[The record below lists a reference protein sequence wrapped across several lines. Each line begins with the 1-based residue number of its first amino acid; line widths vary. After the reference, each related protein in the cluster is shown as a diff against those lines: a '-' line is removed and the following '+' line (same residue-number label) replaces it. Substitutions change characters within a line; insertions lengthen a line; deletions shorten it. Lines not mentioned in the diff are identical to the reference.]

1 MVSLQSWVTSTD
13 EQVGDHLLRHMVTT
27 QDGVEIGVKWAA
39 EVVPGEYASPARV
52 AAILESLGKP
62 AAAAYLKNK
71 LPTGKAA
78 RSGDLG
84 EIIGTQLVASEL
96 GYPTVSR
103 LRWKDHREM
112 AMRGDDI
119 IGVRLP
125 EAGPV
130 QFLKGEAKS
139 IASPDTRTIEDADR
153 ALQNDDGRPSP
164 HALEFVADRLHEQGD
179 DDLGRAIDNAL
190 LAQGITEQQVEQLLF
205 TFTGGN
211 PSNLLRTNM
220 QAYAGAI
227 RRLAVGPQVREHQ
240 EFVAAVYAKV
250 IADA

>member
-1 MVSLQSWVTSTD
+1 MVAAQDKVEVGVT
-13 EQVGDHLLRHMVTT
+13 
-27 QDGVEIGVKWAA
+27 WAA
-39 EVVPGEYASPARV
+39 EVVPGEYASPTRIAD
-52 AAILESLGKP
+52 ILERLGKP
-62 AAAAYLKNK
+62 AAATYLKNK
-71 LPTGKAA
+71 LPTDRKA

-84 EIIGTQLVASEL
+84 EIIGTHLVTSDL

-103 LRWKDHREM
+103 LRWKDHRDM

-125 EAGPV
+125 ETGPV

-139 IASPDTRTIEDADR
+139 RISLDTVTVDEADQ
-153 ALQNDDGRPSP
+153 ALQEDDGRPSP

-179 DDLGRAIDNAL
+179 DTLGRAIDDAL
-190 LAQGITEQQVEQLLF
+190 LAQGISEQQVEQLLF

-211 PSNLLRTNM
+211 PSNLLRTNT
-220 QAYAGAI
+220 QAYIGAI
-227 RRLAVGPQVREHQ
+227 RRLAVGLQIRDHK
-240 EFVAAVYAKV
+240 EFVAAVYDKV